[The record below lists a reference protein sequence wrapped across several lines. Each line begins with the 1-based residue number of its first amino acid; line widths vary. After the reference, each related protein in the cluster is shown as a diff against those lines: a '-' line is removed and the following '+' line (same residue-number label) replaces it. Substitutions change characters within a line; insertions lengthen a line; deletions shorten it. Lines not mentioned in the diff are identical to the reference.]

1 MSLGKPLPK
10 YIRLDTGTVYSLRRV
25 PKVLRIHASSKKA
38 GDEEYF
44 AELQLFSSWRS
55 SDLKDWRKTIPNLI
69 NAFQKNHKDILK
81 VRSKV
86 FPFSMKELIEE
97 VKATEVLNQLP
108 DEIKNKL
115 FAAGAQLDSIELLEE
130 CDEIDQLLTEF
141 DS

>member
-1 MSLGKPLPK
+1 MDLIAAK
-10 YIRLDTGTVYSLRRV
+10 
-25 PKVLRIHASSKKA
+25 
-38 GDEEYF
+38 
-44 AELQLFSSWRS
+44 LFSWW
-55 SDLKDWRKTIPNLI
+55 LQFYQVVYI